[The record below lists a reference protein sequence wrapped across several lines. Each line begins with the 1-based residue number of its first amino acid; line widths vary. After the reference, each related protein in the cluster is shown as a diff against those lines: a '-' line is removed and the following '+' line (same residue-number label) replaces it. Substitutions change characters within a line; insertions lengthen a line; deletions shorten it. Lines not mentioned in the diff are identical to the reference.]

1 MTTLRVY
8 SRHGCHLCEQL
19 IEELLPLVRG
29 QFDVEVCD
37 IDSREDWQRA
47 FDVRVPVVEFRG
59 EVVCEYH
66 LDRSAIEDLVGT
78 YGNPGQ

>member
-1 MTTLRVY
+1 MPTLEVY

-29 QFDVEVCD
+29 HFDIDVRD

-47 FDVRVPVVEFRG
+47 YDVRVPVVEFGGRLI
-59 EVVCEYH
+59 CEYH
-66 LDRSAIEDLVGT
+66 LDRAAIRGLVAE
-78 YGNPGQ
+78 QASREQ